1 MAKVEVALLW
11 GLSSRPPQASLE
23 PLSPPSEQRG
33 LIACLGSRGTHSGS
47 SHRLCSMTTT
57 TPTPSTACARCCE
70 NSWNHP
76 REGYST
82 LPSLP
87 RKFGERDNG
96 LFICPCRHAPD
107 LTLSHKLT
115 TREPWGWICRMQI
128 VGYSFAS
135 QKRVLAK
142 L

>member
-1 MAKVEVALLW
+1 
-11 GLSSRPPQASLE
+11 
-23 PLSPPSEQRG
+23 
-33 LIACLGSRGTHSGS
+33 
-47 SHRLCSMTTT
+47 MTTT
-57 TPTPSTACARCCE
+57 IPTPSTACARCCE

-87 RKFGERDNG
+87 RKFGERGNG
-96 LFICPCRHAPD
+96 LFICPCRHTPD
-107 LTLSHKLT
+107 LTLSPKLT
-115 TREPWGWICRMQI
+115 TRGPWGLICRMQI
-128 VGYSFAS
+128 AGYSFAS